1 MRIPKEFYETVEQLS
16 KLEKQEKSLVVR
28 EALKEGLEKLR
39 KERAVH
45 LYKEKK
51 LTLSEAAKLADVGA
65 GEMMELLIKEG
76 IQSEISIKDFEKSA
90 KLSLEL

>member
-65 GEMMELLIKEG
+65 GEMMELLIQAGVK
-76 IQSEISIKDFEKSA
+76 SEISIDDFEKSS
-90 KLSLEL
+90 KFDLEF